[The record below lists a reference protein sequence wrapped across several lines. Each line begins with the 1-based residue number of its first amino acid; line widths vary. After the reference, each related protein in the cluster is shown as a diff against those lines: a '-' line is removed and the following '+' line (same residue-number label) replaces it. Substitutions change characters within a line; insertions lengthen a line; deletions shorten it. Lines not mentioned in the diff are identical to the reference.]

1 MTGYTCAWCG
11 GGHLGTDCD
20 SRARWVC
27 GDARTRV
34 LALQYVRAE
43 RLTRHVRRL
52 RRLVVAMQEAR
63 CPPT

>member
-11 GGHLGTDCD
+11 GGHLGIDCEWKR
-20 SRARWVC
+20 SVYEV
-27 GDARTRV
+27 GRV
-34 LALQYVRAE
+34 GVMALQYVRAE